1 MMIRDRL
8 ITVTWELMLG
18 TLYLGVRGMDSGSGL
33 LVMAPWISDLENRSH
48 RLPMPLRDEVVAESG
63 RNLDRFSEI
72 VATMRR
78 HDVQVRIMTAPL
90 NSTFKRDWNEASRKR
105 EQAFIRRLVDA
116 GAEIR
121 YHPESHEIDFISL
134 AALSGSANVTDN
146 AFYRNEEQMTLQGE
160 HKALPTVASP
170 RRLGLKAD
178 PQCVG
183 KPSAFIVMGKRS
195 LG

>member
-121 YHPESHEIDFISL
+121 YHPESHVKLILSPL

-146 AFYRNEEQMTLQGE
+146 AFYRNEEQMTLQGGSTE
-160 HKALPTVASP
+160 AYPQSRHHGE
-170 RRLGLKAD
+170 RLWSEGRPA
-178 PQCVG
+178 V
-183 KPSAFIVMGKRS
+183 
-195 LG
+195 

>member
-1 MMIRDRL
+1 
-8 ITVTWELMLG
+8 MLG

-90 NSTFKRDWNEASRKR
+90 NSTFKRDWNS
-105 EQAFIRRLVDA
+105 EQETRTAFIRRLVDA

-121 YHPESHEIDFISL
+121 YHSESHVKLILSPSGRTERVSKRHGQCVLPQRRADDL
-134 AALSGSANVTDN
+134 AG
-146 AFYRNEEQMTLQGE
+146 GE
-160 HKALPTVASP
+160 HDAYPQS
-170 RRLGLKAD
+170 RHHGERLWSEGRPA
-178 PQCVG
+178 V
-183 KPSAFIVMGKRS
+183 
-195 LG
+195 